1 MVQVNVHAVAVD
13 SDGKPV
19 LILKPVNEPPGQG
32 VLLPI
37 WIGPAEA
44 TAILVASEASPLPP
58 RPLAYDL
65 MARLLDAS
73 HATVEQVEVS
83 RLEDGT
89 FYASITLSTPDGTQ
103 LIDARPSDSFALA
116 VRVGAPMFVADEV
129 LAVAGMPDGE
139 PSDRDEETEVA
150 AFQEFLDK
158 VDPEDFR
165 G

>member
-89 FYASITLSTPDGTQ
+89 FYASITLSTPDTVQ
-103 LIDARPSDSFALA
+103 SLRSAAPARRSPLSRARITLA
-116 VRVGAPMFVADEV
+116 RQR
-129 LAVAGMPDGE
+129 
-139 PSDRDEETEVA
+139 SS
-150 AFQEFLDK
+150 
-158 VDPEDFR
+158 
-165 G
+165 